1 MKSSRQLVVASL
13 MLALLIPP
21 PLAAAEFDDLG
32 AEIEFSPEFDRTDR
46 DGLRRDTR
54 YFLGYQWVTIGLLYI
69 APESVSGWTPEQKK
83 NYSLSIWWDNVKNP
97 QWDSDDAYL
106 NYILHPYWGASYY
119 VRARE
124 RGYNDREATLYSIM
138 LSCMYEF
145 GAEALFEEVSVQDL
159 FVTPIGGTLVGR
171 YFMKVRDRIRD
182 REAEFGYRTTRDKW
196 IWTLTDPLGA
206 LNRQVDKFTGR
217 NVSVQVLPYRYVPR
231 RDDYPALAPVNLE
244 SETVYGIQ
252 IHVEW

>member
-1 MKSSRQLVVASL
+1 MRHNRLLIVL
-13 MLALLIPP
+13 PLILALLVPP
-21 PLAAAEFDDLG
+21 PLPAAEFDDLG
-32 AEIEFSPEFDRTDR
+32 PEIEFSPEFDRGDR
-46 DGLRRDTR
+46 EGLRRDTR
-54 YFLGYQWVTIGLLYI
+54 YFLGYQWVTIGLLYL
-69 APESVSGWTPEQKK
+69 APESVSGWTDEQKK
-83 NYSLSIWWDNVKNP
+83 GYSMSIWWDNVKNP

-159 FVTPIGGTLVGR
+159 FVTPIGGTIVGR
-171 YFMKVRDRIRD
+171 YFMKVRDRVRD
-182 REAEFGYRTTRDKW
+182 REAELGYRTTRDKW

-217 NVSVQVLPYRYVPR
+217 DVSVQVLPYHYVPR
-231 RDDYPALAPVNLE
+231 RDDFPSLAPVNLDAE
-244 SETVYGIQ
+244 PVYGIQ
-252 IHVEW
+252 VLVEW

>member
-1 MKSSRQLVVASL
+1 MIPRLLVML
-13 MLALLIPP
+13 PLILALLTPP
-21 PLAAAEFDDLG
+21 PLPAAEFDALG
-32 AEIEFSPEFDRTDR
+32 PEIEFSPEFDRGDR
-46 DGLRRDTR
+46 DGLRRDTW
-54 YFLGYQWVTIGLLYI
+54 YFLGYQWVTIGMLYI

-83 NYSLSIWWDNVKNP
+83 GYSLSIWWDNVKNP

-106 NYILHPYWGASYY
+106 NYVLHPYWGAAYY

-124 RGYNDREATLYSIM
+124 RGYNDREATLYAIM

-171 YFMKVRDRIRD
+171 YFMRVRDRVRD
-182 REAEFGYRTTRDKW
+182 REAELGYRTTGDKW
-196 IWTLTDPLGA
+196 VWTLTDPLGA

-217 NVSVQVLPYRYVPR
+217 NVRVQVLPYRYVPR
-231 RDDYPALAPVNLE
+231 RDDYPSLAPVNLDTE
-244 SETVYGIQ
+244 PVYGIQ
-252 IHVEW
+252 VQVEW